1 MKKLTIVLALAA
13 TLFGSSCSREEFLK
27 KPEPAVQMP
36 VSQAAVYTG
45 FPETFE
51 SGSKGSYAAADVTFS
66 TGVWNLDNAL
76 IGTSASD
83 RKNGNQ
89 SIRLTGTGVATM
101 KFNLLAGATQV
112 NVKHAVYGSDGSST
126 WKLDASTDGG
136 STWSQVGSTQTSSST
151 TLSNVSFTCSYA
163 SNVRFRVVKL
173 SGGNNRIN
181 IDDISVTDNTGSS
194 ATPTRDGNLAMGNP
208 SAAQTNAATPNN
220 YLMTKSQFALS
231 YNSSKGGP
239 NWVSW
244 HLSTAWKGTA
254 TRCDCFTS
262 DAALPSGFYKAT
274 TGNYTN
280 TGFDRGHMCPSEDR
294 DGSAADNAATFLM
307 TNILPQAPINNQQ
320 TWVALENYC
329 RTLINNG
336 NELYIM
342 SGQYGQGGTGSNGSA
357 NTIAGGSINVPA
369 RVWKVILVLPTGSN
383 DVNRVTSATRVIAVD
398 MPNTQTVNSQPWGFY
413 RVKVDAIETATGYDF
428 LSAIPTNIQ
437 SVIES
442 VVDSGPTQ

>member
-1 MKKLTIVLALAA
+1 MQLPL
-13 TLFGSSCSREEFLK
+13 
-27 KPEPAVQMP
+27 
-36 VSQAAVYTG
+36 SQAAVYSG

-51 SGSKGSYAAADVTFS
+51 SASKGAYAAADVNFG
-66 TGVWNLDNAL
+66 TGTWNLDNAL
-76 IGTSASD
+76 VGTSASD
-83 RKNGNQ
+83 AKSGNQ
-89 SIRLTGTGVATM
+89 SVRVTGTGVVAM
-101 KFNLLAGATQV
+101 KFNLIAGATQV
-112 NVKHAVYGSDGSST
+112 SVKHAVYGSDGSST
-126 WKLDASTDGG
+126 WKLEASTDGG
-136 STWSQVGSTQTSSST
+136 TTWTQVGTTQTSSSAS
-151 TLSNVSFTCSYA
+151 LSSVSFTCSFA
-163 SNVRFRVVKL
+163 SAVRFRIVKL
-173 SGGNNRIN
+173 SGGTNRIN
-181 IDDISVTDNTGSS
+181 IDDFSVTDNTGTS
-194 ATPTRDGNLAMGNP
+194 ATPSRDNNLNMGNP
-208 SAAQTNAATPNN
+208 SAAQTVTTTPNN
-220 YLMTKSQFALS
+220 YLMSKTQYTLS

-262 DAALPSGFYKAT
+262 DAALPTGFYKAT
-274 TGNYTN
+274 TSNYTN

-336 NELYIM
+336 NELYII

-357 NTIAGGSINVPA
+357 NSIAGGKINVPA
-369 RVWKVILVLPTGSN
+369 RVWKVIVVLPTGSN
-383 DVNRVTSATRVIAVD
+383 DVSRVTSATRVIAVD
-398 MPNTQTVNSQPWGFY
+398 MPNTQTVNSQTWGYY

-428 LSAIPTNIQ
+428 LSAVPTNIQ